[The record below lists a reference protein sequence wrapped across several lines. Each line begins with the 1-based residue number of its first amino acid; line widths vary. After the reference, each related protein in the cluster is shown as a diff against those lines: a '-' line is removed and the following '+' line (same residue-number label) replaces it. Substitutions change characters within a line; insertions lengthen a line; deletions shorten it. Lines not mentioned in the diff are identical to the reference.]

1 MSKSARRIFAA
12 MSLAAALLLVVP
24 APSWAGQARKPA
36 PSHNVSLWAQAWT
49 WLESLLGDSRTTP
62 TVQRKDGIMTSP
74 PLLPP
79 PPDQGPM
86 IDPNG
91 GPK

>member
-1 MSKSARRIFAA
+1 MLKSARQIFAA

-24 APSWAGQARKPA
+24 APSWAAQARKPA
-36 PSHNVSLWAQAWT
+36 PDHGVSLLAQAWT
-49 WLESLLGDSRTTP
+49 WLESLLGGSPTP
-62 TVQRKDGIMTSP
+62 TAPRKDGIMTTP
-74 PLLPP
+74 QPLPP

-91 GPK
+91 TK